1 MAAES
6 TDLEILAEGQH
17 VRLVRRGT
25 WEYAERT
32 NANMAVVVVAVTEEN
47 KLLLV
52 EQERIPVGK
61 PVIELPAGLVGDEP
75 QHADERATDT
85 AKRELIEETGYE
97 AAEITFL
104 AEGPPSA
111 GMTNE
116 RVTFF
121 RASGLKKVGPGGGTE
136 DEELDVHEIP
146 LDRVAAWLHEANR
159 RGKLVDPKTY
169 VGLYFL
175 QAQRGK

>member
-6 TDLEILAEGQH
+6 TDLEILAEGRH

-32 NANMAVVVVAVTEEN
+32 NAKMAVLVAAVTDEQ

-61 PVIELPAGLVGDEP
+61 PVIELPAGLVGDDPGFE
-75 QHADERATDT
+75 DERAADT

-97 AAEITFL
+97 AAEMTFL

-121 RASGLKKVGPGGGTE
+121 RASGLKKVGPGGGNE
-136 DEELDVHEIP
+136 DEELEVHEIP
-146 LDRVAAWLHEANR
+146 LNRVAAWLHEANR

-175 QAQRGK
+175 QTQRG

>member
-6 TDLEILAEGQH
+6 TDVEILAEGRH

-32 NANMAVVVVAVTEEN
+32 NAKMAVLVAAVTDEQ

-61 PVIELPAGLVGDEP
+61 PVIELPAGLVGDDPGFE
-75 QHADERATDT
+75 DERASDT

-97 AAEITFL
+97 AAEMTFL

-121 RASGLKKVGPGGGTE
+121 RASGLKKVGP
-136 DEELDVHEIP
+136 P
-146 LDRVAAWLHEANR
+146 FSDRCR
-159 RGKLVDPKTY
+159 
-169 VGLYFL
+169 
-175 QAQRGK
+175 